1 MSANAIANHDPT
13 LAVLR
18 ACDVVARALSQTQK
32 RPEVISFFDEPTN
45 TASHVVCD
53 SASWRCAI
61 VDSVLDY
68 DAGAGRTATDAADKI
83 IAFVRDQGLEVEWI
97 LETHLHADHLSAAPY
112 MKERLGGALG
122 IGENIRVVQDI
133 FGKVFNAGTE
143 FQRDGSQFDHL
154 FIDGERFT
162 IGGLDAVALHT
173 PGHTPACMTY
183 VIGDAAFVGDTLFM
197 PDYGTA
203 RADFPGGDARMLYR
217 SARRVLSLPD
227 ATRLFLCH
235 DYKAPGRGEFQW
247 ETTVAAE
254 RVHNVHMHDGV
265 GEDEFVRMR
274 STRDA
279 QLGLPK
285 LILPSVQVNMR
296 AGQFPPAEGDGQAY
310 LKIPLNKF

>member
-1 MSANAIANHDPT
+1 M
-13 LAVLR
+13 
-18 ACDVVARALSQTQK
+18 K
-32 RPEVISFFDEPTN
+32 
-45 TASHVVCD
+45 
-53 SASWRCAI
+53 
-61 VDSVLDY
+61 
-68 DAGAGRTATDAADKI
+68 
-83 IAFVRDQGLEVEWI
+83 
-97 LETHLHADHLSAAPY
+97 THLHPEISEDPYY

-173 PGHTPACMTY
+173 PGHTPTCMTY

-235 DYKAPGRGEFQW
+235 DYKAPGRGEFQ
-247 ETTVAAE
+247 
-254 RVHNVHMHDGV
+254 
-265 GEDEFVRMR
+265 
-274 STRDA
+274 
-279 QLGLPK
+279 
-285 LILPSVQVNMR
+285 
-296 AGQFPPAEGDGQAY
+296 
-310 LKIPLNKF
+310 

>member
-1 MSANAIANHDPT
+1 
-13 LAVLR
+13 
-18 ACDVVARALSQTQK
+18 
-32 RPEVISFFDEPTN
+32 
-45 TASHVVCD
+45 
-53 SASWRCAI
+53 
-61 VDSVLDY
+61 
-68 DAGAGRTATDAADKI
+68 
-83 IAFVRDQGLEVEWI
+83 
-97 LETHLHADHLSAAPY
+97 
-112 MKERLGGALG
+112 
-122 IGENIRVVQDI
+122 VQDI

-183 VIGDAAFVGDTLFM
+183 VIGDVTFVGDTLFM
-197 PDYGTA
+197 PDYGTP

-285 LILPSVQVNMR
+285 LILPSVQVNMH

>member
-1 MSANAIANHDPT
+1 
-13 LAVLR
+13 
-18 ACDVVARALSQTQK
+18 VVARALSQTQK

-53 SASWRCAI
+53 PASWRCAI

-97 LETHLHADHLSAAPY
+97 LETHVHADHLSAAPY

-274 STRDA
+274 SARDA

-296 AGQFPPAEGDGQAY
+296 AGEFPPAEGDGQAY